1 MAIDGTY
8 NITIVTPMG
17 DRPASLTLVTDG
29 EALSGTF
36 SSQQGDQEWDGGT
49 VNGNEVAWSNDFSG
63 AMGPMQ
69 LDFAGTV
76 DGDTLS
82 GTVQFGTMGTG
93 TVTGTRA

>member
-8 NITIVTPMG
+8 NITISTPMG

-29 EALSGTF
+29 DALSGTF
-36 SSQQGDQEWDGGT
+36 SSQQGDQPWDGGT
-49 VNGNEVAWSNDFSG
+49 VNGNQVAWSNNFSG

-76 DGDTLS
+76 EGDQLS
-82 GTVQFGTMGTG
+82 GTVQFGAMGSGTFTG
-93 TVTGTRA
+93 VRA

>member
-1 MAIDGTY
+1 MAIDGTW
-8 NITIVTPMG
+8 NITISTPMG
-17 DRPASLTLVTDG
+17 DRPATLTLAADG
-29 EALSGTF
+29 EALSGKF

-76 DGDTLS
+76 DGDALS
-82 GTVQFGTMGTG
+82 GTVQFGTMGAG
-93 TVTGTRA
+93 TFSGTRA

>member
-29 EALSGTF
+29 NTLSGKF
-36 SSQQGDQEWDGGT
+36 SSQQGDQDWDGGT
-49 VNGNEVAWSNDFSG
+49 VTGSDLAWSNNFSG

-76 DGDTLS
+76 DGDELS
-82 GTVQFGTMGTG
+82 GTVQFGAMGAG
-93 TVTGTRA
+93 TFTGTRV

>member
-8 NITIVTPMG
+8 NITISTPMG

-36 SSQQGDQEWDGGT
+36 SSQQGDQPWDGGT
-49 VNGNEVAWSNDFSG
+49 VNGNQIAWSNNFSG

-76 DGDTLS
+76 EGDQLS
-82 GTVQFGTMGTG
+82 GTVQFGAMGSGTFTG
-93 TVTGTRA
+93 VRA